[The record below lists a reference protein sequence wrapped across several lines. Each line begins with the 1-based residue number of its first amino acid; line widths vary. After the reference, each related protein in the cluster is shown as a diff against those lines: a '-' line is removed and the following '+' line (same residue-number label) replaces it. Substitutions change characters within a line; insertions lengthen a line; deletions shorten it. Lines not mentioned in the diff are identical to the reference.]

1 MPIVRTALQQRPT
14 AIEAAREKGRRA
26 EERNPQFIGTGASRY
41 GMFSTAGGD
50 GLDYY
55 NSWTWV
61 CIDMI
66 AEAISDLQSKSTRS
80 AKKGREDVEPEHW
93 LPTLFDNPN
102 PEIEP
107 VTLWS
112 LAARW
117 FLLNGNAYLYT
128 PTYGEKTP
136 QEVWVLPSNR
146 MQVIPGGQ
154 GEPLIKGYLYYHDG
168 GQFAIDAREMI
179 HWKMLDPSRRS
190 ESSLYLGRSPINAA
204 HAAITVDRAN
214 QNYLA
219 RYYEND
225 ALPAFVIVQPQAMV
239 QHQFEEFKA
248 RWNETFMGAS
258 GAGKW
263 AILDANKDIKPL
275 SSTGRVE
282 EMTALDAANMKRVC
296 APWGVPP
303 LKITGEYNARA
314 TAETIE
320 DTFQKAAVR
329 PRAKRLAQAITR
341 HARKWDSDKTLR
353 FEFLPY
359 EFNDPADKRAE
370 KELNVRLGIKTAE
383 EYRLEEGLEP
393 LPPAATSNELR
404 TTVGGAT
411 AIQALLVAYGAGQVE
426 RDAAIATAMIIY
438 GLSGE
443 EAGRMFPER
452 ATPKPAMEP
461 STDVA
466 TEPEGDG
473 QGAALAAEKTFR
485 AVAAVEDNLTEK
497 ALYAYWK
504 RYDGIVEGGATAL
517 ESAIAKAYRK
527 LEREV
532 LANLPDDSNETKA
545 DDGLSTLFD
554 ERRFTELLKELTAG
568 PLRDLFDRVGVEVF
582 EEARISYDDYESGYA
597 QRIND
602 VTVESTG
609 KITTSVGTVKAEL
622 QKLLRETRTRPP
634 SEVKTLIKERFTHY
648 TEAGANR
655 IARTT
660 ATFATGAAQKTAAAT
675 LAEDVDDIESVQRLW
690 LPQVGG
696 NRRAEHQSARGQAE
710 NELGLFLVG
719 GEWVRWP
726 GDGSAGNAINCD
738 CVTRLRI
745 KRKKEEG

>member
-1 MPIVRTALQQRPT
+1 MPIVRSALQQRPT
-14 AIEAAREKGRRA
+14 AIEAGLEKARRA
-26 EERNPQFIGTGASRY
+26 EERNPAFIGAGTSRY
-41 GMFSTAGGD
+41 GLFSGYGENN

-66 AEAISDLQSKSTRS
+66 AEAISDLQSKSTQ
-80 AKKGREDVEPEHW
+80 ATKKGEREDLEPEHW
-93 LPTLFDNPN
+93 LPMLFDNPN

-146 MQVIPGGQ
+146 MQVIPGGK
-154 GEPLIKGYLYYHDG
+154 GEPLIKGYLYYHDS
-168 GQFAIDAREMI
+168 GQFAIDASEMI
-179 HWKMLDPSRRS
+179 HWKMLDPSRHS

-204 HAAITVDRAN
+204 HAAIAVDRAN

-263 AILDANKDIKPL
+263 AILDAQKDIKPL
-275 SSTGRVE
+275 ASTGRVE
-282 EMTALDAANMKRVC
+282 EMTALDLANMKRVC

-320 DTFQKAAVR
+320 DTFQKSAVR

-341 HARKWDSDKTLR
+341 HARRYDADKTIA

-370 KELNVRLGIKTAE
+370 KVA
-383 EYRLEEGLEP
+383 
-393 LPPAATSNELR
+393 
-404 TTVGGAT
+404 VGSAV
-411 AIQALLVAYGAGQVE
+411 QALQVSYSAGQLE
-426 RDAAIATAMIIY
+426 REEAIATATLIY
-438 GLSGE
+438 GVDPADAE
-443 EAGRMFPER
+443 QIFRKR
-452 ATPKPAMEP
+452 TTPKPAPDPAAQPPTSDAPQEELE
-461 STDVA
+461 D
-466 TEPEGDG
+466 DG
-473 QGAALAAEKTFR
+473 QPDAEDGTAQPAQKAFR
-485 AVAAVEDNLTEK
+485 TTAVVEDGLTEK

-504 RYDGIVEGGATAL
+504 RYDAIVEGGAATL

-532 LANLPDDSNETKA
+532 LSNVKGAGGEKKDVVTT
-545 DDGLSTLFD
+545 SPLFD
-554 ERRFTELLKELTAG
+554 EKLFTELLEEVTAE
-568 PLRDLFDRVGVEVF
+568 PLQTLLERVAEEVF
-582 EEARISYDDYESGYA
+582 DEARISYPDYESSYS
-597 QRIND
+597 QRLGD
-602 VTVESTG
+602 VVAESTG
-609 KITTSVGTVKAEL
+609 KITTSVGTVKLDL
-622 QKLLRETRTRPP
+622 QKLLRENRTRPAA
-634 SEVKTLIKERFTHY
+634 EVKELIKQKFTHY
-648 TEAGANR
+648 TDAGAKR

-660 ATFATGAAQKTAAAT
+660 ATFATGGAQKTAATT
-675 LAEDVDDIESVQRLW
+675 LVEEVEEIEGVTRLW
-690 LPQVGG
+690 LPLVGG
-696 NRRAEHQSARGQAE
+696 NRRPEHQAARGQAE
-710 NELGLFLVG
+710 NEKGLFLVG
-719 GEWVRWP
+719 GEWIRWP
-726 GDGSAGNAINCD
+726 GDGSAKNSIQCD